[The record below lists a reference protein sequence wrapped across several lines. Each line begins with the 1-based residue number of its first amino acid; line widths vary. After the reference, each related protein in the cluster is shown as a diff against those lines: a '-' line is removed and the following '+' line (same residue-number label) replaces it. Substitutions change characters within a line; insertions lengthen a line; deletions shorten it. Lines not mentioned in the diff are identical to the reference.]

1 MIRQRQSTICE
12 LTFPTMVLAI
22 RMNRLRLVV
31 VLEDL
36 MYIYDMSNIRLLHT
50 IETSPNP
57 SGKLLNKRG
66 IT

>member
-1 MIRQRQSTICE
+1 
-12 LTFPTMVLAI
+12 MVLAV

-36 MYIYDMSNIRLLHT
+36 IYVYDMSNIKLLQT

-57 SGKLLNKRG
+57 QGWSLTVKIHTFERLIK
-66 IT
+66 

>member
-1 MIRQRQSTICE
+1 MI
-12 LTFPTMVLAI
+12 LAV

-36 MYIYDMSNIRLLHT
+36 IYLYDMSNIKLLHT

-57 SGKLLNKRG
+57 NGPRSTPSSHHNRY
-66 IT
+66 